1 MFAPPG
7 PKNWHIRAVTPNSE
21 AIVSFPPPLMREQNV
36 ITHGSFISSNEVPV
50 FTHYGSSRGVCPLMP
65 SESVLHII
73 SREEEEPENTV
84 ITSNS
89 PALGDGMLSDAT
101 SLQRSGLDQHQILS
115 RKVCLWIIHLHDNL
129 EWIVNLAKA
138 VVHITQQTYCKMNR
152 AMCRLFLYLLITHWA
167 EEVIK
172 WVLVWRLVP
181 LQLHNNP
188 QHGVGNC
195 VVTFNNSERI
205 CILQRASVR
214 LLSLQLLFAAPGTS
228 PVRGYSFRNDG
239 HDLLEQLLKALL

>member
-1 MFAPPG
+1 
-7 PKNWHIRAVTPNSE
+7 
-21 AIVSFPPPLMREQNV
+21 MREQNV
-36 ITHGSFISSNEVPV
+36 ITYGSFISSNEVPV
-50 FTHYGSSRGVCPLMP
+50 FTHFYPLWIVKRCVSIDAIRIRPPHYFTGGRGTQ
-65 SESVLHII
+65 
-73 SREEEEPENTV
+73 NTF

-115 RKVCLWIIHLHDNL
+115 RKVCLWIIHLQDNL
-129 EWIVNLAKA
+129 EWIVNLAKTM
-138 VVHITQQTYCKMNR
+138 VHITQQTYCKMNR

-195 VVTFNNSERI
+195 FVTFNNSERI

-214 LLSLQLLFAAPGTS
+214 LLSLQLLFAAPGTA

-239 HDLLEQLLKALL
+239 RDLLEQLLKALL